1 MFSRIALFLVLLL
14 AAAGVAA
21 SATRDADSAAK
32 RTNASR
38 MLIGFYDDA
47 QVIGNPTYA
56 FTQLRTL
63 RAGIVRT
70 TLDWSLVAKRRPKK
84 PADPAD
90 AAYDWTAIDKVLVE
104 AKKKNIL
111 VLLAVFG
118 TPRWAGPARNRLPR
132 RVLDLRLFATA
143 AALRYSGTYKV
154 TEGEGEN
161 QVVRTL
167 PSVRRWLAW
176 NEPNNPVFLKPQW
189 KMVNRKW
196 RVQAAYDYAKICSA
210 IWAGVHATRLPG
222 QKVACGATG
231 PRGNDAPR
239 SSRPSTSPLVFM
251 TWLRRAGL
259 RKMDAYAHHPYY
271 GHRSEKP
278 TTKSLSKKSVTIANI
293 GDLIKQ
299 LDRLYGRK
307 MRLWITEYGYQTNPP
322 DRLFGVSYRN
332 QATYMQQAFTLAKK
346 TRRIDM
352 MIWFLIRDEPR
363 LSGWQSGVLTRRG
376 ARKPSYRTFQT
387 VRR

>member
-70 TLDWSLVAKRRPKK
+70 TLDWSLVANRRPKK

-143 AALRYSGTYKV
+143 AALRYSGTYEV

-278 TTKSLSKKSVTIANI
+278 TTKSRSKKSVTMANI
-293 GDLIKQ
+293 GDLIRQ
-299 LDRLYGRK
+299 LNRLYGRK

-332 QATYMQQAFTLAKK
+332 QATYMQQAFALAKK

-387 VRR
+387 